1 MLLSIFNLDR
11 EVLGHLIA
19 LTDLDAIAPGWSL
32 VSRYGCNIEQVTLLV
47 VSLLP
52 GVKMGTWHMRRA
64 GNVNVKH

>member
-1 MLLSIFNLDR
+1 MMLSIFNLDR

-19 LTDLDAIAPGWSL
+19 STDLDAVAPGSSL

-52 GVKMGTWHMRRA
+52 GVKMSTWHMRPA
-64 GNVNVKH
+64 GYVNVKH